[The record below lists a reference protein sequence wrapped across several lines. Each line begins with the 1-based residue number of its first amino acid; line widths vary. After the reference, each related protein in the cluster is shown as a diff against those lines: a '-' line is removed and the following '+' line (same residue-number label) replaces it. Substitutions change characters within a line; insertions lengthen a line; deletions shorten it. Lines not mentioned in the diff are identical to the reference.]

1 MQLYWCLLEA
11 GLALIAACLP
21 SVHWLFKPSSAKSI
35 ISKARVALGLRP
47 LNLAPKGSSSAAQPS
62 MRGMRYPSE
71 RYAEIDAAGSRDD
84 VDDDDAKFGYSVRVH
99 EYAMRDLEGA
109 KRYR

>member
-1 MQLYWCLLEA
+1 
-11 GLALIAACLP
+11 
-21 SVHWLFKPSSAKSI
+21 
-35 ISKARVALGLRP
+35 
-47 LNLAPKGSSSAAQPS
+47 
-62 MRGMRYPSE
+62 MRGRRYPSE

-84 VDDDDAKFGYSVRVH
+84 EDDDDAKFGYSVRVH

>member
-1 MQLYWCLLEA
+1 M
-11 GLALIAACLP
+11 
-21 SVHWLFKPSSAKSI
+21 HWLFKPSSAKSI